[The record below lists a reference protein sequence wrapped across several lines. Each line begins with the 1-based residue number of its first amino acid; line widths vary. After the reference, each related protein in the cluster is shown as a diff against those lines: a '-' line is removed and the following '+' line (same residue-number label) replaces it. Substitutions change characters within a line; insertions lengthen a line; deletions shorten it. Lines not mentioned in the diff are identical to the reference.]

1 MTRNRLALKLCL
13 ETIEDTKGVNG
24 YRKSE
29 DRQYNDPQKK
39 GRTMILD
46 TLHRKLQ
53 IAQDEPNKRPNHL
66 SLVIKVFMD
75 IDIGLVII
83 CIIYCVDI
91 HY

>member
-29 DRQYNDPQKK
+29 DRQYNDPRKK
-39 GRTMILD
+39 GRRMI